1 MLRKAELT
9 GNNQK
14 QLEFVVHSKIHE
26 INKALKKY
34 LVIYENWENVDE
46 KTKAVYK
53 SREQFKVRVI
63 DRLKEDRHYYV
74 KKLFN
79 IRQGFINE

>member
-1 MLRKAELT
+1 MLRKVELT

-14 QLEFVVHSKIHE
+14 QLEAVVHSKIHE

-34 LVIYENWENVDE
+34 LVKYENWENVDE

-53 SREQFKVRVI
+53 SREQFKIRVI
-63 DRLKEDRHYYV
+63 DRLKEDRRYYV
-74 KKLFN
+74 QKLFN